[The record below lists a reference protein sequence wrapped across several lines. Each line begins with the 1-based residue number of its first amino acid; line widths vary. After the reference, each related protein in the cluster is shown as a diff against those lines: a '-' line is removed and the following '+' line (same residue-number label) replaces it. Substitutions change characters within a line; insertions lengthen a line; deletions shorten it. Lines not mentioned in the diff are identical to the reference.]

1 MKGFQLPSGTKSD
14 LVSRLRR
21 AGVPHRRRTSD
32 LLLFLIVVLALAA
45 CGSDD
50 VERRQVRQTANEPTP
65 SIEVLEEGSELLG
78 ALRAGGFVI
87 YFRHAATV
95 PGGDADL
102 QNLANCATQ
111 RNLSDQGREQ
121 AREIGN
127 AFRQL
132 SIPVGTVLSSALCR
146 TLETANL
153 AFGRAEQSLDLTS
166 LPQAGSEAEEE
177 RRVMALREL
186 LATPPPAGQNT
197 VLVGHLFNIQ
207 RAAETNLA
215 EGEAA
220 IFEPRGERNFAV
232 VDTVSPEEWVSLG
245 ASP

>member
-1 MKGFQLPSGTKSD
+1 MVNRPGL
-14 LVSRLRR
+14 
-21 AGVPHRRRTSD
+21 PHRRRTSD
-32 LLLFLIVVLALAA
+32 LLLLLIIVLALGA

-50 VERRQVRQTANEPTP
+50 VERPQVSQTASEPTPTIEASEPTP
-65 SIEVLEEGSELLG
+65 SIEEGNEGGELLR

-132 SIPVGTVLSSALCR
+132 SIPVGTILSSALCR
-146 TLETANL
+146 TLESANL

-207 RAAETNLA
+207 RVAEINLA

-220 IFEPRGERNFAV
+220 VFEPRGEGNFAV
-232 VDTVSPEEWVSLG
+232 VDTVSPEEWVNLG